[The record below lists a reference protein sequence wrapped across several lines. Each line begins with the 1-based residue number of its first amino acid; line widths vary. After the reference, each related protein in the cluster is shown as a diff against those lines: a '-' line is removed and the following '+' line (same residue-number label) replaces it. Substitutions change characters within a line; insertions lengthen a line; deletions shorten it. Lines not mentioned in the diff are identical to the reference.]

1 MFRGFE
7 QSALWTLNWRRPL
20 CPRGAQFFAELA
32 ISNLFLLAPTF
43 SHLHWLLT
51 IDDMQIRHPLPI
63 PWPPD
68 LKLVPILLK
77 SWDVYNSVLPKS
89 PPSRCHPDMKQRTKL
104 RLCCGSLFQIPR
116 QAAEAGSYPPLCY
129 FLPWELAHPQ
139 LWAGAASRTWEEG
152 GFENEVSQ
160 QCLLWLVGCCC
171 YLIWE
176 ILSQVILKKYVS
188 MYDLPD

>member
-1 MFRGFE
+1 MFCGFE

-32 ISNLFLLAPTF
+32 ISNLFLSAPTF

-51 IDDMQIRHPLPI
+51 IDDMQIRHPLPL

-89 PPSRCHPDMKQRTKL
+89 PPSRCHPDMKQRTSCDSAAGLCSKSHDKPQKQGPIPLFAISHPESLHTLGFGLGQLLGPERREGLRMKL
-104 RLCCGSLFQIPR
+104 VSNV
-116 QAAEAGSYPPLCY
+116 CY
-129 FLPWELAHPQ
+129 GWWVAV
-139 LWAGAASRTWEEG
+139 A
-152 GFENEVSQ
+152 
-160 QCLLWLVGCCC
+160 
-171 YLIWE
+171 I
-176 ILSQVILKKYVS
+176 
-188 MYDLPD
+188 